1 MSEYKFGYFLNL
13 KNGEQYSGGMMVTDA
28 ASVPV
33 EFKYTE
39 PIKPTK
45 IHRIIFGQVL
55 DKYINEEVIKKSLM
69 KELKNHPSLIFV
81 KDAQLLKEPFTRD
94 VPVIMLQKTTLGALG
109 DAGEFKRI
117 SGNNR
122 DLLVQPVSSTSPLKV
137 TFSTIEPDVQE
148 RVIAILRTVLMTVD
162 IFEPFSRVET
172 ALKAIC
178 QDKN

>member
-1 MSEYKFGYFLNL
+1 MGEYKLGYFLNL
-13 KNGEQYSGGMMVTDA
+13 KTGEQYSGGMMVTDA
-28 ASVPV
+28 SSVPV

-55 DKYINEEVIKKSLM
+55 DKYINEEVIKKSLLKEM
-69 KELKNHPSLIFV
+69 KNFPSLILV
-81 KDAQLLKEPFTRD
+81 KEPQLLRESFTRD
-94 VPVIMLQKTTLGALG
+94 IPVIMLQKTTLGALG
-109 DAGEFKRI
+109 EAGEFKRI

-122 DLLVQPVSSTSPLKV
+122 DILVQPVSSTNPLKV

-148 RVIAILRTVLMTVD
+148 KVIAILKSILMSVD
-162 IFEPFSRVET
+162 IYEPFSRVET